1 MKPVVYKIVNLV
13 NDKFYVGST
22 TNKKVRF
29 REHRKQLRGSRHHCK
44 HLQAAWNLY
53 GESKFDFVVV
63 EEVADSKDLAAAEDA
78 WLQENVGKAHCYNSG
93 YAAVAPWRGIP
104 KEQHP
109 AFGVPKSEEQREAI
123 SKTLKDFYATAPE
136 NHPRYGKQH
145 TEETKAKISVSK
157 RANPTRYWE
166 GKERSE
172 ETKAKISEAQKGVTK
187 PGRTYT
193 PEGLE
198 KARETMRKN
207 AREQTPLGFSVVL
220 AKFPEEV
227 QGRYDFSAAVYTG
240 ALERIQNVVCPTHGV
255 FSQYAAQFRK
265 GRGCPECGA
274 VQRAVSKKKQMLEAW
289 TDPAQRAAF
298 MTARKKPLAPPE

>member
-1 MKPVVYKIVNLV
+1 MSNVIYKIINLV

-29 REHRKQLRGSRHHCK
+29 REHRKQLRGNRHHCK

-53 GESKFDFVVV
+53 GGSKFDFVVV
-63 EEVADSKDLAAAEDA
+63 EEVTDSKDLAAAEDV
-78 WLQENVGKAHCYNSG
+78 WLQAHVGQPHCYNSG
-93 YAAVAPWRGIP
+93 YAAVAPWRGVP

-109 AFGVPKSEEQREAI
+109 AFGVPKSEGQREAI
-123 SKTLKDFYATAPE
+123 SKTLKDFYAAAPG

-145 TEETKAKISVSK
+145 TEETKAKISASK

-166 GKERSE
+166 GKARSE
-172 ETKAKISEAQKGVTK
+172 ETKAKISEAHKGVAK

-193 PEGLE
+193 PEGLK
-198 KARETMRKN
+198 KAQETMRKN
-207 AREQTPLGFSVVL
+207 AREQTPLPFDAVL

-227 QGRYDFSAAVYTG
+227 RGRYDFSAAVYTG
-240 ALERIQNVVCPTHGV
+240 ALERIQGVACPTHGV

-274 VQRAVSKKKQMLEAW
+274 
-289 TDPAQRAAF
+289 AQRAASKKAQMLDAWANPVQREAF
-298 MTARKKPLAPPE
+298 LAARKKPLASPE